1 MTIVLEQRNNDI
13 TELRKQNR
21 DNSSKDSEKVNLR
34 ILRDEKSVVFFHKIF
49 FAHFKDV
56 LVWTFWNLDI
66 LVMNE
71 IPNFKIYKD

>member
-34 ILRDEKSVVFFHKIF
+34 ILRDEKSVFFFTKFSLLILRMCWF
-49 FAHFKDV
+49 EPFEI
-56 LVWTFWNLDI
+56 WTSL
-66 LVMNE
+66 
-71 IPNFKIYKD
+71 